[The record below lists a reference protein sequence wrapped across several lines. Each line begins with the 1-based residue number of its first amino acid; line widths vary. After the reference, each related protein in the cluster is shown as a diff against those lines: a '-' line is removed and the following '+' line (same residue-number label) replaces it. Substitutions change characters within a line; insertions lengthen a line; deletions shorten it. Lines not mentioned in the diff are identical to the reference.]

1 MAAVTSPNDS
11 SIKGSQRGDRIFQ
24 LILRICAIIGFV
36 LIAGLVIILV
46 LNSLETIGRFGASF
60 LTGQDWNPVEGQ
72 EQFGALPFIFGTV
85 VTSLIALILAT
96 PLAIGSALFV
106 SEYAPR
112 WLGVPVAF
120 LVELLVAI
128 PSVAY
133 GIWGVFV
140 LAPFMRD
147 QVDPFLQKTLG
158 RIPVIGALFPSGP
171 GVQVTGFGLL
181 TAGVILT
188 IMILPT
194 ILSISREI
202 IAQVPRLQKEGMLAL
217 GATKWEVLSKAIL
230 PYARGGIAGAA
241 MLGLARA
248 LGETMAVTL
257 VIGNSSTAI
266 TPSLFTPGYT
276 IASKIANEA
285 LNTDTSTFFS
295 AVIELGLVLLVVSLI
310 FNVMARLLI
319 TRLTRL
325 PGGA

>member
-1 MAAVTSPNDS
+1 MAAVTSSDENS
-11 SIKGSQRGDRIFQ
+11 VSGAQRGDQIFRVV
-24 LILRICAIIGFV
+24 LRICSLIGFA
-36 LIAGLVIILV
+36 LIAGIVIVLV
-46 LNSLETIGRFGASF
+46 LSSLETIGRFGAAF
-60 LTGQDWNPVEGQ
+60 LTGQAWNPVEGQ
-72 EQFGALPFIFGTV
+72 EEFGALPFIFGTV
-85 VTSLIALILAT
+85 VTSIIALVLAT

-112 WLGVPVAF
+112 WLGNPIAF

-147 QVDPFLQKTLG
+147 QVDPFLQNTLG
-158 RIPVIGALFPSGP
+158 QIPIIGALFPP
-171 GVQVTGFGLL
+171 GQTTGFGLL
-181 TAGVILT
+181 TAGVVLA

-241 MLGLARA
+241 LLGLARA
-248 LGETMAVTL
+248 LGETIAVTL
-257 VIGNSSTAI
+257 VIGNSSASI
-266 TPSLFTPGYT
+266 TPNLFTPGYT
-276 IASKIANEA
+276 IASKIANEV
-285 LNTDTSTFFS
+285 LNTDTSTFYS

-310 FNVMARLLI
+310 FNVAARLLVK
-319 TRLTRL
+319 RLARL